1 MTRSQRPPPEP
12 KTLNVVKIEPK
23 NMKGH
28 PLVKYPLPR
37 HEFSM
42 LLVAPKGS
50 GKTNLICNLILN
62 HYRKYFHRILVV
74 SPTIENDAK
83 WDIVKSTSGILL
95 ENKRLKAVMGDGY
108 DPESLKKLPK
118 LVYKQYEAHKIYEE
132 DETLKKPKFDGR
144 IPLEDF
150 MEKMSEFLDVIAE
163 QNELI
168 NWLKKEGHSEAKFI
182 ADRIL
187 VILDDQAG
195 MFKGGNTNNPVVNY
209 FIRHRHPN
217 TSVIVAT
224 QANKAVPKTI
234 RTNCNCLVAFEIP
247 NQQELV
253 TLYDEW
259 PANLSMERW
268 MALYEE
274 AVGDP
279 HSFLYIN
286 THFPKGKRM
295 FKNFTHWLTEKS
307 ADKAVVEDHTEEV
320 SEKSNPI

>member
-1 MTRSQRPPPEP
+1 MPRRKDSKEQQGLNIVPIQPRNALEHPP
-12 KTLNVVKIEPK
+12 VR
-23 NMKGH
+23 
-28 PLVKYPLPR
+28 YPLPQ

-62 HYRKYFHRILVV
+62 HYKKYFHRILVV
-74 SPTIENDAK
+74 SPTVENDAK
-83 WDIVKSTSGILL
+83 WDVVKSTKGLLL
-95 ENKRLKAVMGDGY
+95 ENKRLKAIIGDGY
-108 DPESLKKLPK
+108 DPKTLKKLPK
-118 LVYKQYEAHKIYEE
+118 IVFRQHEAHKIYDE
-132 DETLKKPKFDGR
+132 DETLKKPRFEGK
-144 IPLEDF
+144 IPPEDF
-150 MEKMSEFLDVIAE
+150 MEKLNDFLDVIEE
-163 QNELI
+163 QNEVI
-168 NWLKKEGHSEAKFI
+168 EWLKKEGHDDAKFI

-234 RTNCNCLVAFEIP
+234 RTNCNALVAFEIP

-259 PANLSMERW
+259 PGNMPMEKW
-268 MALYEE
+268 MQLYQY
-274 AVGDP
+274 ATGDAF
-279 HSFLYIN
+279 SFLYIN
-286 THFPKGKRM
+286 THFPKGKRV
-295 FKNFTHWLTEKS
+295 FKNFTHLLQLP
-307 ADKAVVEDHTEEV
+307 EEGQQKNIDQ
-320 SEKSNPI
+320 EIKDEE